1 MYLVGEA
8 LVGEGAELAHVDV
21 LVGDL
26 EGVLGSSLAQAMA
39 RVRMGHTPLP
49 GVIRPNLLVKPFTL
63 IVPKVDLKNFS
74 DVARVFGPVQY
85 AVAKAVAD
93 AVEEGLIPV
102 GDLDGIAVICGVYV
116 DPEARD
122 VNRLFHYNY
131 SAVKLALK
139 RAMSGFPSVE
149 RLLSEKDRSRHP
161 LTRFRAPRLWMPPYL
176 QVALDNPDIEA
187 IKRVVSQLPRS
198 DRIILEAGTP
208 LIKRYGLDAVREL
221 RSMARDNFLI
231 ADLKTLD
238 SGRIEVDEAMEAG
251 ADGVVVS
258 GLAPRDVLEEFIYEA
273 ERIGVY
279 PILDMTDIP
288 DPVRLLSNLKVLP
301 RVVIIHRGI
310 DQEASTRIRWS
321 LLGDLKAKFSRILVA
336 AAGGITPESIPAA
349 LSSGA
354 DILIVGRYI
363 TQARDPR
370 RAALEFLRRIGLD
383 MDQLRI
389 HVD

>member
-21 LVGDL
+21 IVGDL
-26 EGVLGSSLAQAMA
+26 DGVAGSSLA
-39 RVRMGHTPLP
+39 RGVVRGRMGHTPLP

-63 IVPKVDLKNFS
+63 IVPKVDLKGFS
-74 DVARVFGPVQY
+74 DVGRVFGPVQY

-93 AVEEGLIPV
+93 AVEEGLIPG
-102 GDLDGIAVICGVYV
+102 GDLDRLAVICGVYV
-116 DPEARD
+116 DPRAED

-139 RAMSGFPSVE
+139 RAISQYPSVGK
-149 RLLSEKDRSRHP
+149 LFSEKDRSRHP
-161 LTRFRAPRLWMPPYL
+161 LSKFRAPRLWMPPYL
-176 QVALDNPDIEA
+176 QVALDNPDMEY
-187 IKRVVSQLPRS
+187 IKQVVSQLPRS

-208 LIKRYGLDAVREL
+208 LIKQNGLDSVREL
-221 RSMARDNFLI
+221 RSMAGDNFLI

-238 SGRIEVDEAMEAG
+238 TGRVEVDEAMEAG

-258 GLAPRDVLEEFIYEA
+258 GLAPKDVIEEFIYEA

-288 DPVRLLSNLKVLP
+288 DPVKLLGDLKVLP
-301 RVVIIHRGI
+301 RVAILHRGI
-310 DQEASTRIRWS
+310 DQEASTRIRWE
-321 LLGDLKAKFSRILVA
+321 LIGDLKARFSRVLVA
-336 AAGGITPESIPAA
+336 VAGGITPESIPTA
-349 LSSGA
+349 LESGV

-383 MDQLRI
+383 MDQLRV
-389 HVD
+389 HVE